1 MLKESIICTV
11 IIVCI
16 VIGNSIT
23 QNYTISSVNE
33 INDKL
38 NNLKEEILNNQDDI
52 QTDTIEK
59 KKEEIIKK
67 WEEAF
72 SKLAYYIE
80 HEELEK
86 FQTNLEAVKSYIEVQ
101 DYEGTI
107 KEIDEG
113 IFILNH
119 VKDKYAFN
127 LRNIF

>member
-1 MLKESIICTV
+1 MLKESIICT
-11 IIVCI
+11 III
-16 VIGNSIT
+16 IFIIIGNGIT

-33 INDKL
+33 INDMLKD
-38 NNLKEEILNNQDDI
+38 LKEEVLNNQENL
-52 QTDTIEK
+52 QTDKIEK

-67 WEEAF
+67 WEEVF

-127 LRNIF
+127 LRNVF